1 MDVSKYSHTFQ
12 FTITLQMDYHKN
24 DDTSTPKT
32 TNMEVNEK
40 MEDETYIQEYRKSR
54 GISKQTTRNIR
65 IVLRHYTKFQQAN
78 LHELI
83 TEADNEEEERIRW
96 KKRTLKRRLI
106 NYQNYL
112 RETMTINS
120 AKYYMKTVKSF
131 YKHNEIE
138 IHNLP
143 PINKANSILTEPISY
158 KDLPD
163 NEIIKE
169 AVEIAS
175 PLMKAVILLMS
186 SSGMSKVDVLQL
198 TIQDFIDSI
207 SSYIPSQL
215 DLIATI
221 HYLQQVENIDIV
233 PSWKLRR
240 QKTGKYFITFS
251 SHESTIEIVNYLLYR
266 MQKQELHL
274 QDKLF
279 KIHQDYI
286 GVKFQE
292 INDTLH
298 LGKIGHYNRF
308 RGHMLRKFQ
317 ASNLAKD
324 GMDRYLINVLQG
336 KSNGQVD
343 DVYFF
348 EDENRLREEYLQHM
362 HCLLIFTEV
371 KEVTVHSPEFLE
383 LKKENTELKKQ
394 LEDIQQMKDE
404 IEKIKEWFILD

>member
-1 MDVSKYSHTFQ
+1 
-12 FTITLQMDYHKN
+12 
-24 DDTSTPKT
+24 
-32 TNMEVNEK
+32 
-40 MEDETYIQEYRKSR
+40 MEDEYYIQEYKTTR
-54 GISKQTTRNIR
+54 GISEKTTRNLR
-65 IVLRHYTKFQQAN
+65 IILKHYTEFQQATIE
-78 LHELI
+78 ELL

-96 KKRTLKRRLI
+96 KNRTLKRRLI

-120 AKYYMKTVKSF
+120 AKFYIKSVKSF
-131 YKHNEIE
+131 YRHHEIE

-143 PINKANSILTEPISY
+143 PFNLKNSILTEPISY

-163 NEIIKE
+163 NKIIKE

-175 PLMKAVILLMS
+175 PLMKAIILLMS

-198 TIQDFIDSI
+198 TIKDFIDSI

-221 HYLQQVENIDIV
+221 QYLQQIENIDIV

-240 QKTGKYFITFS
+240 QKTAKYFITFS
-251 SHESTIEIVNYLLYR
+251 SHESTMEIVNYLLIR
-266 MQKQELHL
+266 SNKEKLTVT
-274 QDKLF
+274 DKLF
-279 KIHQDYI
+279 RINKDYFTI
-286 GVKFQE
+286 KFEE
-292 INDTLH
+292 INDALS
-298 LGKIGHYNRF
+298 LGKIGCYNRF
-308 RGHMLRKFQ
+308 RSHMLRKFQ

-336 KSNGQVD
+336 KSNGKVD

-383 LKKENTELKKQ
+383 LQKENNELRKQ
-394 LEDIQQMKDE
+394 MEDVQKMKDE
-404 IEKIKEWFILD
+404 IEKIKEWFIMD